1 MADEKKHP
9 HPNDDYL
16 TPTSASALPPVPPE
30 VFPAQ
35 LKEQQ
40 SEEQGGTRGAKHT
53 SARRR

>member
-9 HPNDDYL
+9 NDDYL
-16 TPTSASALPPVPPE
+16 PPTSASALPPVPPE